1 MLPNRF
7 LHSYTS
13 FIENSSMSFLIKISE
28 NDFFFSIQKVAYYVL
43 GIGGA
48 V

>member
-28 NDFFFSIQKVAYYVL
+28 NDFFSIQKVAYYVL

>member
-13 FIENSSMSFLIKISE
+13 FIENSSMSFLIKISK
-28 NDFFFSIQKVAYYVL
+28 NDFFSIQNVAYYVL